1 LKLDLARRS
10 DLCTV
15 LTRDR
20 LFGFAA
26 GAFDLS
32 AQGGDPV
39 DPHFIPLTRFTPGR
53 FLSSPEKLGHE
64 FGMPNLRDSASLR
77 TRIFGN

>member
-10 DLCTV
+10 DLRTA
-15 LTRDR
+15 LTR

-32 AQGGDPV
+32 VQGGDPV
-39 DPHFIPLTRFTPGR
+39 DPHFILLTRFTAGG
-53 FLSSPEKLGHE
+53 FLSSPEKLCE
-64 FGMPNLRDSASLR
+64 FGMPN
-77 TRIFGN
+77 